1 MSFLGMTE
9 LEIQRAVLTI
19 AVAAICSVSC
29 ALLGCFL
36 LLKRMSMLGDA
47 IGHGVLPGIAAAFLL
62 TGQLTSFA
70 TLLGAMAFGILTA
83 ALSESLASSNVIA
96 EDSSLGVVYTS
107 LFALGVILIS
117 TLARYVD
124 LDVNCVF
131 MGHLVLVP
139 RRTIVGVELFGLEI
153 PEAVP
158 TMFFTLILTLTF
170 LVVFW
175 KELKLVAFD
184 PNLAQAMGYS
194 PKLVNYLLIALIA
207 GTTVSAFEAVGLILV
222 LAVLIVPGASAHMLT
237 DRLAPMLIW
246 SAVFAVSAS
255 IIGYF
260 AATRGR
266 YSLDISGMIA
276 VVLGVQFA
284 IVVLFAPRHGLIARW
299 WRNLLLSVRIAEE
312 EILATLFRAEEAGVA
327 VYSLALKDHGLS
339 SWVVGYAYRKL
350 VKRGFLAADE
360 HGLPTLTE
368 AGRRTAQYLVRSH
381 RLWESYA
388 GAVLDVPA
396 DHVHA
401 TAARIEHYIGPEL
414 QDELATE
421 LHQPPN
427 DPHGKSIPPK

>member
-1 MSFLGMTE
+1 MSQFAFTE

-19 AVAAICSVSC
+19 GVAAVCSVSC

-47 IGHGVLPGIAAAFLL
+47 IGHGVLPGIAVAFIL
-62 TGQLTSFA
+62 TGQLTSLA
-70 TLLGAMAFGILTA
+70 TLLGAMVFGVLTA
-83 ALSESLASSNVIA
+83 LLAESLASSNVIA

-107 LFALGVILIS
+107 LFAIGVVLVS
-117 TLARYVD
+117 ALRYVD
-124 LDVNCVF
+124 LDLNCVL
-131 MGHLVLVP
+131 MGQLVLVP
-139 RRTIVGVELFGLEI
+139 RNTIDGFAILGVEI
-153 PEAVP
+153 PVAFP
-158 TMFFTLILTLTF
+158 TMLLTLVLTLAF
-170 LVVFW
+170 LTVFW

-184 PNLAQAMGYS
+184 PNLAQSMGYS

-255 IIGYF
+255 ILGYF
-260 AATRGR
+260 TATRGR
-266 YSLDISGMIA
+266 YALDISGMIA

-284 IVVLFAPRHGLIARW
+284 LVVLFAPRHGLIAKW

-312 EILATLFRAEEAGVA
+312 EILATLFRAEEAGVV

-339 SWVVGYAYRKL
+339 SWVIGYAHRKL
-350 VKRGFLAADE
+350 IKRGLLTTNEAE
-360 HGLPTLTE
+360 LPTLTE
-368 AGRRTAQYLVRSH
+368 TGRHTAGNLVRSH

-401 TAARIEHYIGPEL
+401 IAARIEHYIGPEL
-414 QDELATE
+414 QDELATT
-421 LHQPPN
+421 LDQPPN

>member
-1 MSFLGMTE
+1 MSLFTFTE
-9 LEIQRAVLTI
+9 LELQRAILTI
-19 AVAAICSVSC
+19 GIAAVCSVSC

-47 IGHGVLPGIAAAFLL
+47 IGHGVLPGIAIAFLM
-62 TGQLTSFA
+62 TGQITSLS
-70 TLLGAMAFGILTA
+70 TLVGAMIFGILTA
-83 ALSESLASSNVIA
+83 ALSESLASRNVIA

-107 LFALGVILIS
+107 LFAVGVVLIS
-117 TLARYVD
+117 ARARHAD
-124 LDVNCVF
+124 LDLNCVF
-131 MGHLVLVP
+131 MGQLVLVP
-139 RRTIVGVELFGLEI
+139 RNTIEGIEILGVEI
-153 PEAVP
+153 PVAFP
-158 TMFFTLILTLTF
+158 TMLLTLILTLAF
-170 LVVFW
+170 LTVFW

-184 PNLAQAMGYS
+184 PDLAKSMGYS
-194 PKLVNYLLIALIA
+194 PNLVNYLLIALIS

-237 DRLAPMLIW
+237 DRLAPMLVW

-276 VVLGVQFA
+276 IVLGVQFA
-284 IVVLFAPRHGLIARW
+284 LVVLFAPRHGLIAKW

-339 SWVVGYAYRKL
+339 TWVIAYAHRKL
-350 VKRGFLAADE
+350 VNRGYLAIDD
-360 HGLPTLTE
+360 HGVESLTE
-368 AGRRTAQYLVRSH
+368 TGRRTAQYLVRSH

-396 DHVHA
+396 DHVHT

-414 QDELATE
+414 QDELATT
-421 LHQPPN
+421 LDQPPN